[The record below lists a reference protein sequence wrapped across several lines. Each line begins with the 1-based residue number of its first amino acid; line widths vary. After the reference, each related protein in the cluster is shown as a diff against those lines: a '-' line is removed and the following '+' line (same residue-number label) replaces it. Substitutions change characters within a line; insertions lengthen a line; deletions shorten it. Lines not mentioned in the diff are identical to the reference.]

1 MENKYLRDI
10 KDLNDSFDE
19 YKRQVERHITQLD
32 RDKQIQQMKIED
44 LEHTILKHKHTIR
57 ANASHH
63 ELNTKRLREKLV
75 QSENQLLSKTEGLN
89 RANNKISTLKN

>member
-1 MENKYLRDI
+1 
-10 KDLNDSFDE
+10 
-19 YKRQVERHITQLD
+19 
-32 RDKQIQQMKIED
+32 MKIED